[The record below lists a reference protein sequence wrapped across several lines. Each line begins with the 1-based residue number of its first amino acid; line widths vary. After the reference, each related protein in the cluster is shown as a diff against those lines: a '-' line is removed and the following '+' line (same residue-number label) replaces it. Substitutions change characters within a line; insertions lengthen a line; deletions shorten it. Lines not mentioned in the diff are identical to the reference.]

1 MATMGKPSTKLKGG
15 VSFEYALRLLISCG
29 KIVTSGVKKLEAVV
43 KGEKYEYGTVA
54 PIAVKKNHLPSP
66 FNISREGNL
75 FCVGSGIITENEI
88 DAYKKKMLPT
98 LIKQL
103 KDGDTNGKYDNIT
116 EDDIEFIEE
125 DAE

>member
-1 MATMGKPSTKLKGG
+1 MILDNETAK
-15 VSFEYALRLLISCG
+15 
-29 KIVTSGVKKLEAVV
+29 
-43 KGEKYEYGTVA
+43 EK
-54 PIAVKKNHLPSP
+54 
-66 FNISREGNL
+66 
-75 FCVGSGIITENEI
+75 I

-103 KDGDTNGKYDNIT
+103 KDGDANGKYDNIT